1 MEKFKILDG
10 EYKLSTIKLYA
21 NSEEVGTTYPELQK
35 ACKEFLKQLEGG
47 EKTLV
52 RHPDFAG
59 YLEDLR
65 KVYQTATA
73 ERAKVVSKHKE
84 DLEFW
89 KNSKR
94 NEDLVKGKL
103 VEVEETYK
111 EEMKALQQKAAED
124 VEAIRNGLNARITEF
139 YSADGKNIVDDDAK
153 LLNSGLRLT
162 EAEINAMIDKH
173 TGNPV
178 MLRLIAQYCS
188 TNRIENQKAAV
199 YGKRALS
206 DGSYEREIFERA
218 AIDVKR
224 ACGSDDA
231 MARVYSPE
239 RGLFDKLLNESISDM
254 NAAVIKPQND

>member
-1 MEKFKILDG
+1 MEKFKILGD
-10 EYKLSTIKLYA
+10 EYPLSTIKLLA

-35 ACKEFLKQLEGG
+35 ACKEFLKQHEGR
-47 EKTLV
+47 EKTGV
-52 RHPDFAG
+52 KHPDFTG

-65 KVYQTATA
+65 VVYQTATA
-73 ERAKVVSKHKE
+73 ERAKAVNKRKE
-84 DLEFW
+84 DLAFW
-89 KNSKR
+89 KNSKQ
-94 NEDLVKGKL
+94 NEDKVKGKL

-111 EEMKALQQKAAED
+111 EEMKALQQKAAEEVD
-124 VEAIRNGLNARITEF
+124 AIRNGLNAHITTF
-139 YSADGKNIVDDDAK
+139 YNASGERIVDDDAK

-178 MLRLIAQYCS
+178 MLRLVAQYCS
-188 TNRIENQKAAV
+188 TNRIPNQKAEV

-206 DGSYEREIFERA
+206 GGSYEREVFERA
-218 AIDVKR
+218 AIDVER

-254 NAAVIKPQND
+254 NAAIIKPQNE